1 MPLPLLTARRL
12 VRLPTVWGWL
22 LLLVSMVAA
31 SWTAASRVYPFL
43 AVTELAP
50 GARTLVVEGWID
62 AAELEDVA
70 PFLRGHRY
78 ERVLVT
84 GGPVLAWA
92 DTQVLVSSAERAAVY
107 LRRHGVDAPP
117 VIAVPAPA
125 SAQDRTFLS
134 AVMVREWAG
143 REHVALDAID
153 VFSAGAHARRTRTL
167 YRLALGPRSEVGIV
181 ATPPREFDA
190 ARWWRSSAAAKSV
203 LGETI
208 GLAWTTCCF
217 WPPEPGSHEERW
229 AAPPSASTPPH

>member
-1 MPLPLLTARRL
+1 MPLPSLTARRL

-31 SWTAASRVYPFL
+31 SWAAASRVYPFL

-134 AVMVREWAG
+134 AVMVREWAA
-143 REHVALDAID
+143 REHVALDA
-153 VFSAGAHARRTRTL
+153 
-167 YRLALGPRSEVGIV
+167 
-181 ATPPREFDA
+181 FDA

-217 WPPEPGSHEERW
+217 WPPEPGSHAERW
-229 AAPPSASTPPH
+229 AAPPPASTPPH

>member
-1 MPLPLLTARRL
+1 MPLPSLTARRL

-22 LLLVSMVAA
+22 LLLGVTTAA
-31 SWTAASRVYPFL
+31 SWAAASLVYPFL

-50 GARTLVVEGWID
+50 GARTLVVEGWLD
-62 AAELEDVA
+62 ATELEDVA

-92 DTQVLVSSAERAAVY
+92 DTQTLVSSAERGAVY
-107 LRRHGVDAPP
+107 LRHHGVDALP

-134 AVMVREWAG
+134 AVMVREWAA
-143 REHVALDAID
+143 REHMPLDAID
-153 VFSAGAHARRTRTL
+153 VFSAGAHARRTRTV
-167 YRLALGPRSEVGIV
+167 YRLALGARTEVGIV
-181 ATPPREFDA
+181 ATPSHEFDA
-190 ARWWRSSAAAKSV
+190 EHWWRSSAAAKTV

-217 WPPEPGSHEERW
+217 WPPAPGSHEERW
-229 AAPPSASTPPH
+229 AVPPPAATPPQ